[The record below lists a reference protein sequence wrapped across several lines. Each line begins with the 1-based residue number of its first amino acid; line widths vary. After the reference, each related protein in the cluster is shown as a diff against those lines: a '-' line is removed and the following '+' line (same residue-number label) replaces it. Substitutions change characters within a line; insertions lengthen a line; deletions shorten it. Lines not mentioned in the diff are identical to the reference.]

1 MRREGKR
8 IRTGLLE
15 VRSLASPL
23 RRSRVGIIVPR
34 YKHTA
39 VARNR
44 LKRRLREL
52 ARLRLLPALA
62 DLPPADVVVRVWPS
76 AYAARWEALVA
87 DVERVVG
94 QMRRTA
100 ERRADGG
107 TETGDGRGRTH
118 RSAVPMPPSEP
129 VRTDDA

>member
-1 MRREGKR
+1 M
-8 IRTGLLE
+8 
-15 VRSLASPL
+15 
-23 RRSRVGIIVPR
+23 PR

-76 AYAARWEALVA
+76 AYAAGFDALAA
-87 DVERVVG
+87 DVTRALG
-94 QMRRTA
+94 QL
-100 ERRADGG
+100 RRA
-107 TETGDGRGRTH
+107 
-118 RSAVPMPPSEP
+118 MPAPAAAP
-129 VRTDDA
+129 ADPPPAPPAAPAADA

>member
-1 MRREGKR
+1 M
-8 IRTGLLE
+8 
-15 VRSLASPL
+15 
-23 RRSRVGIIVPR
+23 GIIVPR

-76 AYAARWEALVA
+76 AYAARFDALAA
-87 DVERVVG
+87 DVERA
-94 QMRRTA
+94 MRQLV
-100 ERRADGG
+100 
-107 TETGDGRGRTH
+107 RGARPT
-118 RSAVPMPPSEP
+118 PEP
-129 VRTDDA
+129 